1 MGKYPNQKKEEY
13 IMCHKENCFQCVID
27 EVDTKLEDLLN
38 SVKGHHLKKLEDRIV
53 AIRDE
58 IHPLV
63 SC

>member
-1 MGKYPNQKKEEY
+1 
-13 IMCHKENCFQCVID
+13 MCHKENCSQCVID
-27 EVDTKLEDLLN
+27 EVDTKLEDLFDLVDKTRHWSPYKIEN
-38 SVKGHHLKKLEDRIV
+38 LKDQLL